1 MADGTTSQTAQAP
14 AQSSDVKVGWSARD
28 IGGLVFVG
36 ILITVLWLLFR
47 RLKLD
52 DGK

>member
-1 MADGTTSQTAQAP
+1 MADGATTQTTQVPAQA
-14 AQSSDVKVGWSARD
+14 SDVKVGWSARD

-52 DGK
+52 